1 MSRHQLQV
9 TGRADLVTWDLPEN
23 AGDDVAAGVGWS
35 VAGRPI
41 TWQMVSP
48 PPRDL
53 TARRVVT
60 ADLFPTVIHRSDQLS
75 TGGGGRADQKR
86 GGLTPLC

>member
-9 TGRADLVTWDLPEN
+9 TGWADLVTWDLAEN
-23 AGDDVAAGVGWS
+23 AGDCVAAGVGWS

-41 TWQMVSP
+41 TWRILSP

-53 TARRVVT
+53 TAEVVVT
-60 ADLFPTVIHRSDQLS
+60 ADLLATVIHRSDQLS
-75 TGGGGRADQKR
+75 TGQGV
-86 GGLTPLC
+86 GLTKSGAG